1 MFGFGHWWIKKERE
15 PMIEG
20 EFVWRVQQD
29 MVDSNSNEQKYII
42 GTVEQTKS
50 NRLAVKVVSYL
61 LVLPVQ

>member
-1 MFGFGHWWIKKERE
+1 
-15 PMIEG
+15 MIEG

-50 NRLAVKVVSYL
+50 NRLPVKVVSYL